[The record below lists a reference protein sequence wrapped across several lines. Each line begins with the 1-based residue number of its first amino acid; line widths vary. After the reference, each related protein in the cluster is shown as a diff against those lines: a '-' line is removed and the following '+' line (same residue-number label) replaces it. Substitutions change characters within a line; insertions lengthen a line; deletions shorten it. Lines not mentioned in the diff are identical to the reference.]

1 MATGE
6 FLQTSYHTGENELEP
21 VNLNDDDCPIELP
34 SLQDNARGLP
44 SQKVVGKSSRPGRKR
59 RREDSL
65 TVLVQKLEGGLT
77 SIAFACAKIGRR
89 LNVNSECY

>member
-6 FLQTSYHTGENELEP
+6 FLRTSYDTEEENELEP

-34 SLQDNARGLP
+34 SLQDNAHGLP
-44 SQKVVGKSSRPGRKR
+44 SQKVVGKSSRPNRKR

-65 TVLVQKLEGGLT
+65 TVLVQKLEGGL
-77 SIAFACAKIGRR
+77 RQ
-89 LNVNSECY
+89 